1 MLEYIPLL
9 IALLLLSSFFSSAE
23 TAFLSLQRLK
33 LEHYVREGLAGAE
46 AVSRLLKTPRK
57 LLSAILVGNN
67 LVNTGA
73 AIVGGIIAQQ
83 VVAGGFGAL
92 LAALTVTA
100 LLVVF
105 GEVVPKTI
113 ALQHNFALSRV
124 YALPMT
130 LWTQVTQPV
139 VALLEGLARAI
150 LALLGAAEREEQ
162 QVTEAELRMMIGL
175 SAETGTIVEE
185 EAELLTRVFHFG
197 DRQVHE
203 VLVPR
208 TETVW
213 LPRGMTVR
221 DFYKVFAET
230 PHSRFPMYEGDL
242 DHVIGII
249 GIKDVL
255 RAIALGEMK
264 EDDPVERVLRP
275 AFFVPETK
283 VIAELFRE
291 MQAQGHQMAIAVDE
305 WGGTAGIV
313 TIELLLE
320 EMVGRVRDE
329 LLPPEEE
336 EIKTIDA
343 GVLEVDGSLSVEEAR
358 EELGIDIPE
367 GPYDT
372 VAGFVLSVLGHI
384 PREGEF
390 VILDGHQITVTEM
403 KGLKIESLRITRV

>member
-1 MLEYIPLL
+1 MLEYLPLL
-9 IALLLLSSFFSSAE
+9 IALLLLSSLFSSAE
-23 TAFLSLQRLK
+23 TAFLSIQRMK
-33 LEHYVREGLAGAE
+33 LEHYVREGRSGAQ
-46 AVSRLLKTPRK
+46 AVAKLLETPRK

-83 VVAGGFGAL
+83 IVSGGFGAL
-92 LAALTVTA
+92 LAAVTVTA

-105 GEVVPKTI
+105 GEVIPKTL
-113 ALQHNFALSRV
+113 ALQHNFTLSRI
-124 YALPMT
+124 YALPLS
-130 LWTQVTQPV
+130 LWTTLMQPV
-139 VALLEGLARAI
+139 VALLDGLARTLI
-150 LALLGAAEREEQ
+150 SLLGGAERNEHE
-162 QVTEAELRMMIGL
+162 VSEAELRMLIGL
-175 SAETGTIVEE
+175 SAESGSVAAA
-185 EAELLTRVFHFG
+185 EAELLDRVFHFG

-208 TETVW
+208 TEAVW
-213 LPRGMTVR
+213 LPKGTTVR
-221 DFYKVFAET
+221 DFYQVFAEK
-230 PHSRFPMYEGDL
+230 PHSRFPMYDGSPDS
-242 DHVIGII
+242 VTGII

-255 RAIALGEMK
+255 RAVARGEMT

-275 AFFVPETK
+275 AYFVPETK
-283 VIAELFRE
+283 VVSELFRE
-291 MQAQGHQMAIAVDE
+291 MQALGHQMAIAVDE

-329 LLPPEEE
+329 LLASEE
-336 EIKTIDA
+336 EIREIDHET
-343 GVLEVDGSLSVEEAR
+343 LQVDGSLSIDEAR
-358 EELGIDIPE
+358 EELGLDIPD

-390 VILDGHQITVTEM
+390 VVLDGSQITVEEM
-403 KGLKIESLRITRV
+403 RGLKIESLRVTKV

>member
-1 MLEYIPLL
+1 
-9 IALLLLSSFFSSAE
+9 
-23 TAFLSLQRLK
+23 
-33 LEHYVREGLAGAE
+33 
-46 AVSRLLKTPRK
+46 
-57 LLSAILVGNN
+57 
-67 LVNTGA
+67 
-73 AIVGGIIAQQ
+73 
-83 VVAGGFGAL
+83 
-92 LAALTVTA
+92 
-100 LLVVF
+100 
-105 GEVVPKTI
+105 
-113 ALQHNFALSRV
+113 
-124 YALPMT
+124 MT

-208 TETVW
+208 SETVW